1 MQWIGVITCAG
12 FVFERVRT
20 PSEFE
25 HLVVYLDGNDDYQ
38 YVLPKLF
45 DIRYVDYAQRVKIRK
60 NGKFVDCFLNVVYGE
75 PFIRRVHINNDENF
89 NGILRER
96 VGFLVRRT
104 KCIAK
109 KRLRFER
116 KLSLFQ
122 WFWNWCKLLKD
133 KMTPAMLEGLCR
145 VCWTWS
151 QFLHY
156 KIKIP

>member
-1 MQWIGVITCAG
+1 LIQLKQS
-12 FVFERVRT
+12 VRT

-25 HLVVYLDGNDDYQ
+25 HLVVYSDGNDDYE

-45 DIRYVDYAQRVKIRK
+45 DIQYVDYAQRVKIRK
-60 NGKFVDCFLNVVYGE
+60 GGKYEDYFLNVVYGE
-75 PFIRRVHINNDENF
+75 PFIRRVHINNNENY

-122 WFWNWCKLLKD
+122 WFWNWCKPLKN
-133 KMTPAMLEGLCR
+133 KMTPAMLEKLTVVR
-145 VCWTWS
+145 WTWS

-156 KIKIP
+156 KIKLH